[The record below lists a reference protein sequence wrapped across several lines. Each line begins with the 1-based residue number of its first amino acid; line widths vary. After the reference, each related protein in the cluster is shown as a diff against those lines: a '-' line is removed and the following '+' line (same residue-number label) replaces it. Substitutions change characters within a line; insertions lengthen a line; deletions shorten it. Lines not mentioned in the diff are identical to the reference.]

1 MRQSACGELQ
11 TSSPRH
17 TFDASCEYKAP
28 TSALHHITLS
38 PQKKGDKMEKAF
50 LKTKGGKYLQV
61 RQNTRNEVKLYALDL
76 QGNRKG
82 TDVCILT
89 REINQR
95 KQMAFQFH
103 YNHGL
108 YSPKV
113 DGENIKM
120 EKVSVAEMLDCHWF
134 EKVNQGSAEHYSLK
148 TVVETPQYLAMNTG
162 GSSSE
167 KHLLSLTHEPLQCL
181 YITIEKE

>member
-1 MRQSACGELQ
+1 MYRNKIRSSRRNPCFIFLLPLDLGVERMRQSACGELR

-17 TFDASCEYKAP
+17 TFDAGFEYKAP

-38 PQKKGDKMEKAF
+38 PQGDKMEKAF

-61 RQNTRNEVKLYALDL
+61 RGNTRNEVKLYALDL

-103 YNHGL
+103 YNRGL

-113 DGENIKM
+113 DGDNIKV
-120 EKVSVAEMLDCHWF
+120 KRHS
-134 EKVNQGSAEHYSLK
+134 
-148 TVVETPQYLAMNTG
+148 
-162 GSSSE
+162 
-167 KHLLSLTHEPLQCL
+167 
-181 YITIEKE
+181 